1 MEVFENTKVCAVIGN
16 PVAHSLSPRI
26 QNAAFQHLKLNY
38 VYVAFNV
45 SRKNLESAL
54 QGIRALGIHGINVT
68 MPLKTQ
74 ILPHLDMLDPNAE
87 RIGAV
92 NTVLNKEGILIGYNT
107 DAFGSASAL
116 REHNEYPR
124 NKRLVILG
132 SGGAARAVS
141 FALAKDSIQTV
152 ILNRTVEKARVLAEE
167 LKKLFGEKI
176 RYAKLNQRNLKKEV
190 KDADI
195 LINATPIGMYPSAN
209 KTPVNQE
216 LLRTGLTVFDLV
228 YNPPETRLLREAK
241 AVGAPTIGGAVM
253 LVHQAAASFEIWT
266 GKKAPIGVMM
276 KACQEGIRELG
287 WK

>member
-1 MEVFENTKVCAVIGN
+1 MKVFENTKVCAVIGD

-45 SRKNLESAL
+45 SQKNLESAL
-54 QGIRALGIHGINVT
+54 QGIRALGVHGINVT

-74 ILPHLDMLDPNAE
+74 ILPHLDILDPNAE
-87 RIGAV
+87 RMGAV
-92 NTVLNKEGILIGYNT
+92 NTVLNKDGRLIGYNT

-116 REHNEYPR
+116 REHNEDPKD
-124 NKRLVILG
+124 KRLLILG
-132 SGGAARAVS
+132 AGGAARAIS

-152 ILNRTVEKARVLAEE
+152 ILNRTVEKARALAEE
-167 LKKLFGEKI
+167 LKKSFGEKI
-176 RYAKLNQRNLKKEV
+176 RYGRLNQKNLEKEL
-190 KDADI
+190 KDADV

-209 KTPVNQE
+209 QTPVNPE
-216 LLRTGLTVFDLV
+216 LLRSGITVFDLV

-266 GKKAPIGVMM
+266 GTKAPIDVMM
-276 KACQEGIRELG
+276 KACQEGGQELG
-287 WK
+287 GK